1 MRVPRVHCPEELEAG
16 RPVVLSDAA
25 SHHLIHVLRL
35 RPRAGVALFNSA
47 SGEFRC
53 AITDRKAG
61 RVTVTPEERV
71 RTFAPPPLEA
81 HLGIGLLRGERMD
94 YGIRK
99 CAELG
104 ASGITPLLC
113 EFGEARP
120 GARLERWRKVAV
132 AASEQCGRLDVPA
145 VHPPRPLA
153 EWLEAAPAGPKL
165 LLDPGGTDG
174 LDGLDAAL
182 PLSLAGGPEGGFS
195 GAETGRAR
203 RLGFRIVGLGPRTL
217 RAETAPVA
225 ALAVL
230 QHRYGDLAR
239 PA

>member
-1 MRVPRVHCPEELEAG
+1 MRVPRVHCPEALEAG

-25 SHHLIHVLRL
+25 SHHLLHVLRL
-35 RPRAGVALFNSA
+35 RPRAPVALFNSA

-53 AITDRKAG
+53 AVTDRKAG
-61 RVTVTPEERV
+61 RATVTPEERV
-71 RTFAPPPLEA
+71 RTFAPPPLETR
-81 HLGIGLLRGERMD
+81 LGIGLARGERMD
-94 YGIRK
+94 HAVRK
-99 CAELG
+99 CTELG
-104 ASGITPLLC
+104 AGAITPLLC
-113 EFGEARP
+113 EFGAERRARP
-120 GARLERWRKVAV
+120 ERWRKVAV

-145 VHPPRPLA
+145 VHPPRPLE
-153 EWLEAAPAGPKL
+153 EWLEAAPAGPRL
-165 LLDPGGTDG
+165 LLDPGGADG
-174 LDGLDAAL
+174 LDGLDASL

-195 GAETGRAR
+195 GAETGLAR

-230 QHRYGDLAR
+230 QHLYGDLAR